1 MKLLNRRDAVIL
13 LCLAA
18 AGILLWML
26 LRTDS
31 VPHTAARI
39 TMDGTCI
46 AEYDLTASPWGTFT
60 LPQAE
65 GVVFEIGDQGI
76 RILENDCTGRQC
88 VHAGWIFRPGQTI
101 VCLPKK
107 LMIQLTGPEDPAP
120 DAVI

>member
-46 AEYDLTASPWGTFT
+46 AEYDLTASPRGTFA

-88 VHAGWIFRPGQTI
+88 VHAGWISRPGQTI